1 MRTGNSFLRVN
12 VSTSGLNQALSSMLK
27 LQSPQLRRKAI
38 AAGAH
43 EAETVVQAYYQ
54 NRGRNLWTNGVG
66 PTHGPGRRVTQ
77 WWRGTE
83 EWTVKS
89 SNQSGAILEND
100 HIGLSQKITGG
111 TIRAKRKKF
120 LTIPIHPQ
128 AHGLTA
134 KQFSRT
140 ITPLFIVK
148 GVLAMAGENDGD
160 KPIGVYVLK
169 KSVTQKAWPN
179 ALPPE
184 NSYTTAFMDGVVESL
199 MRDIEA

>member
-1 MRTGNSFLRVN
+1 MNTGKTFLRVS
-12 VSTSGLNQALSSMLK
+12 VKTSGLNAALSSMIK
-27 LQSPQLRRKAI
+27 LQSPQMRRKAI

-66 PTHGPGRRVTQ
+66 PTHGAGRRVTQ

-89 SNQSGAILEND
+89 SNATGAVLEND

-140 ITPLFIVK
+140 IAPLFIIK
-148 GVLAMAGENDGD
+148 GALMMAGENKGD
-160 KPIGVYVLK
+160 KPIGVFALK
-169 KSVTQKAWPN
+169 KSVTQKPWPG

-184 NSYTTAFMDGVVESL
+184 NSYVTAFMNGVLDV
-199 MRDIEA
+199 IEKDVTV

>member
-1 MRTGNSFLRVN
+1 MKTGNSFLRVN
-12 VSTSGLNQALSSMLK
+12 VSTSGLDKTVSAMLK

-54 NRGRNLWTNGVG
+54 NRGRNLWTTGAG

-111 TIRAKRKKF
+111 PIRAKRKKF

-140 ITPLFIVK
+140 IAPLFIVK

-160 KPIGVYVLK
+160 KPINVYALK
-169 KSVTQKAWPN
+169 KSIRQDPWPN

-184 NSYTTAFMDGVVESL
+184 NSYTTAFMEGVVDSL